1 MSSNQCPFKQADT
14 KQESVENT
22 TAGNAEAGISSTK
35 RKTIV
40 VAFSGQDI
48 EKSGVVVRLQ
58 TNWDLDDV
66 KQDCGEKLS
75 ISGYNQIEFYNEEGE
90 KINSLSQLMDN
101 DVVYIPGNDSCHQ
114 EIPTP
119 PTSIFFGT
127 LPQLLPDT
135 PGSLRRLYKEY
146 KTPIL
151 QIYIF
156 STKVIA
162 TNHPSIAEVIAQESE
177 YFTKKMVLPFAELKA
192 IGGEGLFT
200 TNTDEKVWKLAHKI
214 LIPAFS
220 NSSMKTYAEEM
231 GQLALKLCNVLG
243 SFKPDESFLVTDW
256 MTRITFETIGMVGFG
271 YDFKVLDSRDSP
283 LHPFI
288 EAMSYCLTE
297 TKKRTSR
304 SQYWKKLPISSNHK
318 FDRMM
323 DLMKDTVDEVI
334 TRRKKDAAQNKTSN
348 DLLSYMLEASDKS
361 TGEKLTDNVIRDEV
375 VTLLIAGHETTSNTL
390 SWCLYL
396 LARHPAVL
404 KKVIQEIVNV
414 GINDKE
420 PPTISQV
427 SKLKYTNQVLKETL
441 RMYPPVS
448 SLQKYCI
455 KDCILPLGYKI
466 EKDTVAQINIYSLH
480 YNPDFWPEPEVFNP
494 DRFSSAEES
503 KRHPYA
509 WLPFSSGPR
518 ACLGTQFALQEAK
531 IVLATML
538 RRFEFHLMD
547 NKPVLYATNS
557 AALKPENFYMRI
569 TRRTELPESTSESPS
584 DSSTPRTELTTPLIA
599 KPLSSNVVPPKLTV
613 LFGSNMGLSEEYA
626 NKITKYAIEL
636 GFKEVEISPLDE
648 WSVLKAGRYEE
659 QEVKDPNEIPIILVV
674 TSTYNGL
681 PPDNAK
687 DFDRFISVKRD
698 ESDKPLK
705 GLRYTVFGCG
715 NKQWRT
721 YQVFPGKVNE
731 ALERLGADQIFPVG
745 AGDADGDIDA
755 DFSEWIAKLY
765 ASLLADLGMEGSGL
779 NLLGTTTSQDP
790 TVGINLQY
798 ITPNCTKEV
807 DIAKSNIGNMPQA
820 QLVENKE
827 LQVTEKS
834 HRSTR
839 HLEIELPEGTNYSAG
854 DHLEI
859 APENRA
865 SLVEEIAMAF
875 GYALDA
881 VFEVKIDSSVNSSIS
896 SRSLAAVI
904 KGPCTIRNA
913 LTYYADLLAVPS
925 RQFLGV
931 CVSVIS
937 EEYPELEKR
946 YLEGICQTG
955 EEGNKIYAE
964 FAKQNRTLLDLIH
977 NYPMIK
983 KLDFLAFLC
992 AMPVMSKRRYSI
1004 ASSPLVTKNIAHIC
1018 VAVVEDSGFE
1028 NKIYPGL
1035 CSSFLANSQPGV
1047 AICAHVKPTK
1057 DIFHLPE
1064 DPTIPVIMACAGTG
1078 IAPFRG
1084 FLQERQCDG
1093 LKSIQKGGRST
1104 THLFFGCRSP
1114 EHDFIYRDELE
1125 GFESDGTLDKL
1136 HLAFSRVGGSR
1147 KYVQH
1152 ELLASASLVWDL
1164 LHNQKGA
1171 FYVCGSASGM
1181 AKDVASTLITIIQ
1194 QIGGMNDQEAKQYFQ
1209 ELQENGKYNEDV
1221 WG

>member
-1 MSSNQCPFKQADT
+1 MPNTQCPFQTGDT
-14 KQESVENT
+14 KQESVKS
-22 TAGNAEAGISSTK
+22 TATDNVEARTSNKKTK
-35 RKTIV
+35 VIV

-48 EKSGVVVRLQ
+48 EKDGVVVKLQ

-66 KQDCGEKLS
+66 KQDCGEKLN
-75 ISGYNQIEFYNEEGE
+75 IPGYNNIEFSNEEGE
-90 KINSLSQLMDN
+90 KITSFGQLMDN
-101 DVVYIPGNDSCHQ
+101 DEVYILGNDSCHQ

-119 PTSIFFGT
+119 PTSVFFGT
-127 LPQLLPDT
+127 LPQLLPDI
-135 PGSLRRLYKEY
+135 PGSLKRFYKEY

-151 QIYIF
+151 QIYMF
-156 STKVIA
+156 STRVIA
-162 TNHPSIAEVIAQESE
+162 TNHPSIAEVISQESE
-177 YFTKKMVLPFAELKA
+177 YFTKRVTAQSSEVKA

-200 TNTDEKVWKLAHKI
+200 TSSDENVWKLAHKL

-220 NSSMKTYAEEM
+220 NSAMKGYAEDM
-231 GQLALKLCNVLG
+231 GHLALKLSNVLG
-243 SFKPDESFLVTDW
+243 SFKPDEPFLVTDW
-256 MTRITFETIGMVGFG
+256 MTRITFETIGMLGFG
-271 YDFKVLDSRDSP
+271 YDFKLLDSKDSP

-288 EAMSYCLTE
+288 DAMSFCLTE
-297 TKKRTSR
+297 LKTRTSR
-304 SQYWKKLPISSNHK
+304 SQYWKKLPIWSNYK

-323 DLMKDTVDEVI
+323 DLMKNTVDEVI
-334 TRRKKDAAQNKTSN
+334 AQRKKDAAHNETFT
-348 DLLSYMLEASDKS
+348 DLLAFMLDARDKS
-361 TGEKLTDNVIRDEV
+361 TGEKLTDDVIRDQV
-375 VTLLIAGHETTSNTL
+375 LTFLIAGHETTSNTL

-396 LARHPAVL
+396 LVRHPAVM
-404 KKVIQEIVNV
+404 KKVIQEIVNA
-414 GINDKE
+414 GIDGEN
-420 PPTISQV
+420 PPTIAQV
-427 SKLKYTNQVLKETL
+427 SQLKYVNQVLKETL
-441 RMYPPVS
+441 RMYPPVAAV
-448 SLQKYCI
+448 QKYCI
-455 KDCILPLGYKI
+455 KDCILPFGYKI
-466 EKDTVAQINIYSLH
+466 EKDTAAQISIYSLH
-480 YNPDFWPEPEVFNP
+480 YNPDIWTEPEVFNP

-503 KRHPYA
+503 KRSPYA

-518 ACLGTQFALQEAK
+518 ACIGMQFSLQEAK

-547 NKPVLYATNS
+547 DKPVFYTTASAT
-557 AALKPENFYMRI
+557 LKPENLHMRV
-569 TRRTELPESTSESPS
+569 TPRTDLPESTSQSPS
-584 DSSTPRTELTTPLIA
+584 DSLTPKTELTAPLIT
-599 KPLSSNVVPPKLTV
+599 KQLSSDIVLPKLTV

-626 NKITKYAIEL
+626 NKIAKYAVEL
-636 GFKEVEISPLDE
+636 GFKETDISSLDE
-648 WSVLKAGRYEE
+648 WDVLKAGRYEG
-659 QEVKDPNEIPIILVV
+659 QEVKSPNKIPMILVV

-687 DFDRFISVKRD
+687 DFDRFISAKRD

-721 YQVFPGKVNE
+721 YQVFPSKVNE
-731 ALERLGADQIFPVG
+731 ALERLGADQIFPAG

-755 DFSEWIAKLY
+755 AFSEWLAKLY
-765 ASLLADLGMEGSGL
+765 TSLLTDLGMEGSGL
-779 NLLGTTTSQDP
+779 NLLGTTASQDP
-790 TVGINLQY
+790 TVGVTLRY
-798 ITPNCTKEV
+798 ISPDCSKEV
-807 DIAKSNIGNMPQA
+807 DIAKCNIRSTPQA
-820 QLVENKE
+820 HIIENKE
-827 LQVTEKS
+827 LQIIEKS

-839 HLEIELPEGTNYSAG
+839 HLDIELPEGTDYSAG

-859 APENRA
+859 APENQA
-865 SLVEEIAMAF
+865 SLVEEIAIAF

-881 VFEVKIDSSVNSSIS
+881 VFEVKIDSSTNSSIS

-931 CVSVIS
+931 CVSAIS
-937 EEYPELEKR
+937 EEYPELEKG

-955 EEGNKIYAE
+955 EEGNRIYAK
-964 FAKQNRTLLDLIH
+964 FAKKNRTLLDLIH

-983 KLDFLAFLC
+983 KLDYLAFLC

-1004 ASSPLVTKNIAHIC
+1004 ASSPLVSKKIAQIC
-1018 VAVVEDSGFE
+1018 VGVVEDSGFE

-1035 CSSFLANSQPGV
+1035 CSSFLANSKPGV
-1047 AICAHVKPTK
+1047 AIRANVKPAK

-1064 DPTIPVIMACAGTG
+1064 DPTVPVIMVCAGTG

-1084 FLQERQCDG
+1084 FLQERQYYG
-1093 LKSIQKGGRST
+1093 LKSIEKGGKST

-1114 EHDFIYRDELE
+1114 EQDYIYRDELE
-1125 GFESDGTLDKL
+1125 GFVNDGTLDKL
-1136 HLAFSRVGGSR
+1136 HLACSRVGGAK

-1152 ELLASASLVWDL
+1152 ELLSSASLVWDL

-1171 FYVCGSASGM
+1171 FFVCGSASGM
-1181 AKDVASTLITIIQ
+1181 AKEVASTLITIIK
-1194 QIGGMNDQEAKQYFQ
+1194 QIGGINDQEANQYFQ
-1209 ELQENGKYNEDV
+1209 KLQENGKYNEDV